1 MVNANAMSRSFMLM
15 FLCASQFTDFLC
27 NIFQSPDGYTVATAA
42 ADETLR
48 FWNIFGN
55 PEETKSAPKRKLEPF
70 FDLAQ
75 IR

>member
-1 MVNANAMSRSFMLM
+1 MFVYAHISRSFHSLLT
-15 FLCASQFTDFLC
+15 FRLD
-27 NIFQSPDGYTVATAA
+27 IFQSPDGYTVATAA

-48 FWNIFGN
+48 LWNVFGN
-55 PEETKSAPKRKLEPF
+55 PTETKPVLKRKLEPF